1 MGLGNPGSR
10 YEGTRH
16 NVGFEAMD
24 RLLAKVGGSWQA
36 SPREAVAEIRFEG
49 KRITLL
55 KPLTFMN
62 LSGGPVAAF
71 AEALEIEPS
80 QILVYYDDVALP
92 LGAIR
97 MRERGSS
104 GGHNGL
110 SSVMDALGGDE
121 VELPRMRIGIRPEAP
136 EDSTETDHAPLVEF
150 VLSRFSAD
158 ERKRM
163 DEVLDCVIDAT
174 RAVLTLGMP
183 RAMSAVQRHGREP
196 ATLGGRLA

>member
-1 MGLGNPGSR
+1 MGLGNPGAR

-24 RLLAKVGGSWQA
+24 RLLAKVGGTWSV

-49 KRITLL
+49 KRVLLL
-55 KPLTFMN
+55 KPMTFMN
-62 LSGGPVAAF
+62 LSGGPVASV
-71 AEALEIEPS
+71 AEALGIEPS
-80 QILVYYDDVALP
+80 EVLVYYDDVALP

-110 SSVMDALGGDE
+110 SSVMDALGGPE
-121 VELPRMRIGIRPEAP
+121 VELPRMRIGIRPEADGASADTGYP
-136 EDSTETDHAPLVEF
+136 PLVEF
-150 VLSRFSAD
+150 VLSRFSEG

-183 RAMSAVQRHGREP
+183 QAMSQFNGMVESPQN
-196 ATLGGRLA
+196 